1 MHLIPVSITY
11 ERLFEIRNLATE
23 IVSGSYEKLSF
34 RQLLSMAKSFS
45 GQKLGKVYINF
56 GETFDMKQYIEQQNL
71 APLTKLNLDTV
82 SLRLTNDLVLEQ
94 EMVSPV
100 VLNQIVAS
108 LLLVEPGSTVDLQK
122 LFKSC

>member
-1 MHLIPVSITY
+1 
-11 ERLFEIRNLATE
+11 
-23 IVSGSYEKLSF
+23 
-34 RQLLSMAKSFS
+34 MAKSFS